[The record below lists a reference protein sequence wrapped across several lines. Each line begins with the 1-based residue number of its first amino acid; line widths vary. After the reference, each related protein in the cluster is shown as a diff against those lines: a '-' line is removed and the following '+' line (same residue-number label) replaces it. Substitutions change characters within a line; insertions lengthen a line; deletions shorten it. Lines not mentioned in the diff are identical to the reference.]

1 MNTENLAK
9 IQQALTTLGVDAV
22 VTPELNVVPVLL
34 VHSAG
39 IEIQIVAPEGMEAL
53 MGERFWSIGQ
63 MDSWTMEW
71 TDLDSADEDATLA
84 AVTHK
89 ILAQIV

>member
-1 MNTENLAK
+1 MNTENLTK

-34 VHSAG
+34 IHSAG
-39 IEIQIVAPEGMEAL
+39 IEVQIVAPEGLEAL
-53 MGERFWSIGQ
+53 TGERYWSIGE
-63 MDSWTMEW
+63 MNMRTMEW
-71 TDLDSADEDATLA
+71 TDLDSAPEGASLA

>member
-1 MNTENLAK
+1 
-9 IQQALTTLGVDAV
+9 
-22 VTPELNVVPVLL
+22 
-34 VHSAG
+34 
-39 IEIQIVAPEGMEAL
+39 

-71 TDLDSADEDATLA
+71 TDLDSADEDATPA

>member
-1 MNTENLAK
+1 MGA
-9 IQQALTTLGVDAV
+9 GVARLFG
-22 VTPELNVVPVLL
+22 LNPRPLYFIRYR
-34 VHSAG
+34 STA
-39 IEIQIVAPEGMEAL
+39 IQIIAPEGMEAL

-71 TDLDSADEDATLA
+71 TDLDSADEDATPA